1 MHQAPGIKI
10 IPGRIVFLL
19 SLFVAAYWI
28 ISLSINVYSYAVVGA
43 IFELSWLPAL
53 LLSALIPIAAI
64 LFWAKEKF
72 SLRSFYLYA
81 LLVVLITLL
90 VGVFVI

>member
-1 MHQAPGIKI
+1 M
-10 IPGRIVFLL
+10 VFLL

-53 LLSALIPIAAI
+53 LLTALVPIAAI

-72 SLRSFYLYA
+72 SLRSFYFYA
-81 LLVVLITLL
+81 LLVEVAALL
-90 VGVFVI
+90 VIAWIS